1 MRNKFLRAGFF
12 VFACALPYCL
22 TAMDWPSSDA
32 KLIRN
37 FGWNDRGSPVLGT
50 VFEGE
55 GYALAVEDGE
65 LIFHNSGKNAG
76 LPSPLGTW
84 AAIDHGDGLLSIYSR
99 LDDNSEHP
107 PVKVEK
113 NAPVAGAG
121 LSGWSETNGFY
132 FMLYDRRE
140 RRWVN
145 PSMIIS
151 HFPDTRPP
159 QIVSVELR
167 NSRGAP
173 VSSAGLWNLVQ
184 GRYTITVHTVDTML
198 NPNDP
203 PLAPYRIIS
212 SVNGTEVGSLN
223 FETISARDGRL
234 MAMRGGPVPARQIY
248 APFPAFEA
256 GEVLLSR
263 GQATLE
269 VIVQDIAGNSR
280 NALIR
285 MRVE

>member
-1 MRNKFLRAGFF
+1 MRNKILRVVFF
-12 VFACALPYCL
+12 VCVCVLPFCL
-22 TAMDWPSSDA
+22 AAMDWPSSDA
-32 KLIRN
+32 KLVRN
-37 FGWNDRGSPVLGT
+37 FGWNDNGSPVLGT
-50 VFEGE
+50 VFEGD
-55 GYALAVEDGE
+55 GYAQAVEDGE
-65 LIFHNSGKNAG
+65 LIFFNSGANAG

-84 AAIDHGDGLLSIYSR
+84 AAIDHGDGLISIYSR
-99 LDDNSEHP
+99 MDDKSERP
-107 PVKVEK
+107 PVKAKK

-121 LSGWSETNGFY
+121 ISGWSETNGFY

-140 RRWVN
+140 RCWVN

-167 NSRGAP
+167 NSRGVP
-173 VSSAGLWNLVQ
+173 VSSAGLQNLTQ
-184 GRYTITVHTVDTML
+184 GRYTITVHAVDTML
-198 NPNDP
+198 SSNEP

-212 SVNGTEVGSLN
+212 SVNGTESGSLI

-234 MAMRGGPVPARQIY
+234 MAMRGGMVPARQIY

-269 VIVQDIAGNSR
+269 VIVQDIEGNSR